1 MARGARLTGEERRI
15 QIMEAA
21 LNVFAAKGFNG
32 ARTKEIAR
40 EAGVSETLIFQHF
53 KTKEE
58 LYFRSVHAL
67 FNHHPLLNELEE
79 KLAQEDDEAVF
90 LTAALHIIHHGLE
103 DPRIIRLG
111 LFNGLE
117 GSDLAHRAHQERF
130 MESGERLPEDELV
143 SYVEKRIK
151 AGAFRPVDPRTVVK
165 LFLSLVFFTIA
176 DQNLHLIGRPLDL
189 SEEELARTLVD
200 VFLNGIRG

>member
-67 FNHHPLLNELEE
+67 FNHHPLLDELEE

-90 LTAALHIIHHGLE
+90 LTAALHIIHHGLD

-130 MESGERLPEDELV
+130 MESGERLPEDESDKEGVAALLLTLV
-143 SYVEKRIK
+143 EGVIFMD
-151 AGAFRPVDPRTVVK
+151 GVDR
-165 LFLSLVFFTIA
+165 SDIA
-176 DQNLHLIGRPLDL
+176 DAAVERLF
-189 SEEELARTLVD
+189 SAS
-200 VFLNGIRG
+200 